1 MCGRY
6 FLDES
11 PELREFVEAMNRSP
25 LLERMEGAVA
35 TSGEV
40 FPSNIAPALATS
52 RSGKPTVFPMK
63 WGFSVPGS
71 RPLINARAESAAEK
85 STFREAWAGHRCALP
100 AAGYFEW
107 EHRPMPSGKKRAGQK
122 YHLRPEG
129 DGLTWLA
136 GLYRVENGFPVFVV
150 LTREAAEG
158 IRFIHDRMPVMLPG
172 DRVSEWI
179 DPKAKPAE
187 VLESA
192 LTRMTYEEA

>member
-25 LLERMEGAVA
+25 LIERMEGAA
-35 TSGEV
+35 ASGEV
-40 FPSNIAPALATS
+40 FPSNITPALATS
-52 RSGKPTVFPMK
+52 RTGKLLVFPMK
-63 WGFSVPGS
+63 WGFSSPGG
-71 RPLINARAESAAEK
+71 RPLINARAETAADK
-85 STFREAWAGHRCALP
+85 PTFREAWAGHRCALP

-107 EHRPMPSGKKRAGQK
+107 EHMPTPSGKKRTGQK
-122 YHLRPEG
+122 YHLYPEG
-129 DGLTWLA
+129 EGVTWLA
-136 GLYRVENGFPVFVV
+136 GLYRLEQGLPVFVV

-172 DRVSEWI
+172 DRVAEWI
-179 DPKAKPAE
+179 DPGANPAR